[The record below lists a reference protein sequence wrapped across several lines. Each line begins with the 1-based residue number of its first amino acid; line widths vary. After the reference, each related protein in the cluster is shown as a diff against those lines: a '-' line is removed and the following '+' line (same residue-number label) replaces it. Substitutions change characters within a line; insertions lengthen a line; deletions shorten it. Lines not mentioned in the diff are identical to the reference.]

1 MKEKEKMIA
10 GKPYRAFGEEL
21 VAERQAAKELI
32 FEFNS
37 LHPGKTEQRN
47 KIIQRLFG
55 KTGKNFIIEPPFRC
69 DYGYN
74 ISIGENFYANYNCTI
89 IDCAKVIIGDNAFI
103 APNVSLFTAGH
114 PVHPDIRNEQL
125 EYALPIFIGNS
136 VWFGGGVIVNPGVTI
151 GDNAV
156 IGSGSVVTKD
166 IPANVVAV
174 GSPCRVKRKIT
185 EKDKINFLEML
196 HDE

>member
-55 KTGKNFIIEPPFRC
+55 KTGKNFIIESPFRC

-136 VWFGGGVIVNPGVTI
+136 VWLGGGVIVNPGVTI

>member
-1 MKEKEKMIA
+1 MREKEKMLA
-10 GKPYRAFGEEL
+10 GKPYRAFGGEL
-21 VAERQAAKELI
+21 VAERQVAKELI

-37 LHPGKTEQRN
+37 LHPSKIEQRN

-89 IDCAKVIIGDNAFI
+89 IDCAKVTIGDNAFI

-114 PVHPDIRNEQL
+114 PVHPDIRNDQL
-125 EYALPIFIGNS
+125 EYAIPIFIGNN
-136 VWFGGGVIVNPGVTI
+136 VWLGGGAIVNPGVTI
-151 GDNAV
+151 GDNVV

-166 IPANVVAV
+166 IPANVIAV
-174 GSPCRVKRKIT
+174 GNPCRVKRKIT
-185 EKDKINFLEML
+185 ETDKTNFLEMFR
-196 HDE
+196 DE